1 MTLEGEIEMS
11 STTTV
16 YLDLVK
22 GQETAQIY
30 MDRNGLDYE
39 GLELVANSFVN
50 DVQLITNKTLK
61 MSSDFNQ
68 LAGTVLI
75 IGTVGNNA
83 LIDQFVREK
92 KLDVTDIQGKW
103 EVFKIAYIEQ
113 PLAGIDHAVVIVG
126 SDKRGAIY
134 GTYHLSGLI
143 GISPWVYWADVAP
156 AKKEDLSIEISQLNI
171 VSKEPSVKY
180 RGIFLNDEW
189 PSLGNWVNNQ
199 FDGFNELFYG
209 KVFELIL
216 RLKGN
221 YLWPA
226 MWSAIFSEDG
236 QHNKLANAEL
246 AHKYGIVIGT
256 SHHEPMCRSGE
267 EWSKTYEQYTQK
279 YDWDFRVNRE
289 AILKFWED
297 GVERNKNF
305 NNIITL
311 GMRGER
317 DSSLRLDLAENIELL
332 KDIILAQKKI
342 LQEKELA
349 DAPKVLMVYKEV
361 ERCWHGNEE
370 VEGLEK
376 WNELEDVTIMLCDDN
391 FGNVRTLPNA
401 VDRDRKSGWGMYYHF
416 DYHGGPRSYEW
427 INSTQL
433 ERTWEQLTMAYEYG
447 IQDIWIVNVG
457 DLKPQELPISYFMDL
472 AYDFDTYGKN
482 GRNQTSAYID
492 KWVKQQ
498 FGEHVT
504 VDKLEQISSILK
516 DYTKMNSSCKPELLD
531 QHTYSTEHYNEAEQ
545 ILAKSFDLANRAYD
559 DEGIPEAAKDAYY
572 QLVGYPAVATANL
585 HILHTSV
592 AFNEKF
598 ANRENASS
606 YTNWY
611 AQIVDQAIEADQ
623 WLERKYNKEIA
634 DGKWNGMMSSPH
646 IGFVSWNADG
656 WQYPAAKYIA
666 LDKAG
671 KMILDIE
678 GCQQSYTTGEAMLPA
693 FTSINNESYSL
704 LISNGGSESF
714 IYSIST
720 NVDWLNVDSTMG
732 SIEIGK
738 QILVSVD
745 WNKLQTDAQAE
756 LVINGAGQLIKLNVL
771 AKWIDTNGL
780 PDMTFIEHNG
790 VVSIEAEHAAYISST
805 SKRQWQLIEN
815 YGKHLSAL
823 KVYPDVYEPLS
834 INESP
839 YVEYKVQINE
849 PGEYTITLFTAPT
862 NNLTTVVELKY
873 GITVD
878 DHQEVIVNSLAE
890 NFIAG
895 HPNKG
900 SWGRGVI
907 ENIHQ
912 SASVHKL
919 EQGVHSIKIHSID
932 AGLVIQKLV
941 LAKQE
946 LPHTWFGPP
955 ESYYVGSNR
964 PTTRLVMQPEQ
975 YLSGLDYYMDMKN
988 SK

>member
-1 MTLEGEIEMS
+1 MS
-11 STTTV
+11 STTTL

-22 GQETAQIY
+22 GRETAQIY
-30 MDRNGLDYE
+30 IDRNGLDYE
-39 GLELVANSFVN
+39 GLELVANSFVQ
-50 DVQLITNKTLK
+50 DIQLITNKTLK
-61 MSSDFNQ
+61 VNFDFNQ
-68 LAGTVLI
+68 LSGTVLI
-75 IGTVGNNA
+75 IGSVGNNA
-83 LIDQFVREK
+83 LIDQLVLDN

-113 PLAGIDHAVVIVG
+113 PFAGITKAVVIVG
-126 SDKRGAIY
+126 SDKRGTIY

-156 AKKEDLSIEISQLNI
+156 VKKENLSIEITQLNMA
-171 VSKEPSVKY
+171 SKEPSVKY

-189 PSLGNWVNNQ
+189 PSLGNWVTNQ
-199 FDGFNELFYG
+199 FGGFNELFYS

-226 MWSAIFSEDG
+226 MWSAVFSEDG
-236 QHNKLANAEL
+236 KQFNLANAEL

-267 EWSKTYEQYTQK
+267 EWSKTYEQYAQK
-279 YDWDFRVNRE
+279 YDWDFRANRE
-289 AILKFWED
+289 AISKFWED

-305 NNIITL
+305 DNIITL

-317 DSSLRLDLAENIELL
+317 DSSLRLELSENIELL
-332 KDIILAQKKI
+332 KDIIITQKKI
-342 LQEKELA
+342 LQEKELE

-361 ERCWHGNEE
+361 ERCWHGNDE

-376 WNELEDVTIMLCDDN
+376 WNELEDVTVMLCDDN
-391 FGNVRTLPNA
+391 FGNVRTLPN
-401 VDRDRKSGWGMYYHF
+401 VEDRDRKSGWGMYYHF

-472 AYDFDTYGKN
+472 AYDFDTFGKN

-492 KWVKQQ
+492 NWVKQQ
-498 FGEHVT
+498 FGGHVP
-504 VDKLEQISSILK
+504 VKKLEQISSILK

-531 QHTYSTEHYNEAEQ
+531 QYTYSTEHYNEAEQ
-545 ILAKSFDLANRAYD
+545 IFAKAFDLAKRAYD
-559 DEGIPEAAKDAYY
+559 DDDIPDVVKDAYY
-572 QLVGYPAVATANL
+572 QLVGYPAVATANI

-598 ANRENASS
+598 ANRENPSS
-606 YTNWY
+606 YANWY
-611 AQIVDQAIEADQ
+611 AQIIEQAIKADQ
-623 WLERKYNKEIA
+623 WLEEKYNKEIA
-634 DGKWNGMMSSPH
+634 GGKWNGMMSSPH

-666 LDKAG
+666 LNKEE

-693 FTSINNESYSL
+693 FTNINNESYSL

-714 IYSIST
+714 SYSIST
-720 NVDWLNVDSTMG
+720 TVDWLNVENTIG
-732 SIEIGK
+732 NIVIGK
-738 QILVSVD
+738 QIMVSVD
-745 WNKLQTDAQAE
+745 WSKLQCDAQAQ
-756 LVINGAGQLIKLNVL
+756 LVINGAGQSIKVNVL
-771 AKWIDTNGL
+771 AKWIDTSGL
-780 PDMTFIEHNG
+780 SNMNFIEQNG
-790 VVSIEAEHAAYISST
+790 VLSIEAEHAFLISSK
-805 SKRQWQLIEN
+805 SNRQWQLIEN

-834 INESP
+834 IIDAP

-849 PGEYTITLFTAPT
+849 PGEYAITLYTAPT

-873 GITVD
+873 GVTVD
-878 DHQEVIVNSLAE
+878 DQQEVIVNSLAE
-890 NFIAG
+890 DFIAG

-912 SASVHKL
+912 STSNHNL
-919 EQGVHSIKIHSID
+919 ELGVHSIKIYSID

-941 LAKQE
+941 IAKQA
-946 LPHTWFGPP
+946 LPRSWFGPP
-955 ESYYVGSNR
+955 ESYYVGNNRSNAR
-964 PTTRLVMQPEQ
+964 SVVQPEQ
-975 YLSGLDYYMDMKN
+975 YLSGLDYYLDMKN
-988 SK
+988 SKQE